1 MTTPL
6 TPARAAAD
14 ANAAVPS
21 TTSTVTGAIVTS
33 SGAPAE
39 IGAPATEAKDIALGP
54 IGGIPV
60 RADEFSQVYYSP
72 AHLAQIRTMYRNG
85 SPISLPA
92 QLEGERAQ
100 LDAARESAS
109 LPKSSQPS
117 DSSSSLNAA
126 APEARIV
133 AQAGTAGP
141 SSNAS

>member
-21 TTSTVTGAIVTS
+21 TTSTVTGAVVTS

-39 IGAPATEAKDIALGP
+39 IGAPATDAKDVAAGP
-54 IGGIPV
+54 IANIPV
-60 RADEFSQVYYSP
+60 RSDEFSQAYYSP
-72 AHLAQIRTMYRNG
+72 AHLEQIRTLYRNG
-85 SPISLPA
+85 SPITLPA
-92 QLEGERAQ
+92 QLERERAE

-109 LPKSSQPS
+109 LPTSSQPS
-117 DSSSSLNAA
+117 NSSSSLNAA
-126 APEARIV
+126 ASAPP
-133 AQAGTAGP
+133 AGTAGP